1 MRDVH
6 QSISSEKG
14 LAKKTSVIFNL
25 KPWTGSK
32 IMSYNE
38 DGFDQLKRSRS
49 NFEATPTL
57 TSNQQSSPML
67 LSIPPPIPLID
78 SKRALAAVL
87 ENLSKIS
94 TEIPAFVPVT
104 DSIYKNRLEKAL
116 LKNFDYIRRFLS
128 RLLPRI
134 YPLYFSADTF

>member
-1 MRDVH
+1 
-6 QSISSEKG
+6 
-14 LAKKTSVIFNL
+14 
-25 KPWTGSK
+25 
-32 IMSYNE
+32 MSYNQ
-38 DGFDQLKRSRS
+38 DDFDQLKRSKS
-49 NFEATPTL
+49 NFETTPTL
-57 TSNQQSSPML
+57 TSYQQSSAPML

-78 SKRALAAVL
+78 SRRALAAVL

-128 RLLPRI
+128 HLLPRI
-134 YPLYFSADTF
+134 YPLHFSADTF

>member
-1 MRDVH
+1 M
-6 QSISSEKG
+6 
-14 LAKKTSVIFNL
+14 
-25 KPWTGSK
+25 
-32 IMSYNE
+32 MSYNQ
-38 DGFDQLKRSRS
+38 DGFDQLKRSKS
-49 NFEATPTL
+49 NFETMPTL
-57 TSNQQSSPML
+57 TSYQQSSAPMML
-67 LSIPPPIPLID
+67 TIPPPIPLID

-87 ENLSKIS
+87 QNLSKIS

-134 YPLYFSADTF
+134 YSLYFSADTF